1 MCKEAEAVRLRG
13 LRMTSGTNL
22 KSSVTY
28 SGSSGVVNWQGRF
41 VDDTDQFTRYM
52 REIVRDRI
60 SDTESTY
67 ESDLRGLATTG
78 METRFVED
86 LLGAVP
92 QVNEWELGEAL
103 AECVLRDDSDMQ
115 VVWPWNTIRD
125 RRTPRASLPGADL
138 VGFFIKTSDV
148 LLLFGEVKTSSDV
161 NSPPGV
167 MSGGSG
173 LAWQLE
179 KNATRLDIHN
189 SLLQWLHARCR
200 MQPLRGHYE
209 KAVRRYV
216 RSGGK
221 DLLIVGAL
229 IRDISP
235 SESDLKVRGEELS
248 SKFDS
253 PTRIELFAW
262 YLPVPIAD
270 WSVLIQEE
278 A

>member
-1 MCKEAEAVRLRG
+1 
-13 LRMTSGTNL
+13 MTSGTGL

-28 SGSSGVVNWQGRF
+28 SGRSGVVSWKGRF
-41 VDDTDQFTRYM
+41 VEDTDRFSLYM
-52 REIVRDRI
+52 REVVRDRI
-60 SDTESTY
+60 SDTESSY

-78 METRFVED
+78 METRFVEE

-103 AECVLRDDSDMQ
+103 AECVLRDDSDMH
-115 VVWPWNTIRD
+115 VIWPWNTIRD

-138 VGFFIKTSDV
+138 VGFCFRAGDVV
-148 LLLFGEVKTSSDV
+148 LLLGEVKTSSDV

-173 LAWQLE
+173 MAWQLE
-179 KNATRLDIHN
+179 RSATRLDIQN

-200 MQPLRGHYE
+200 MQPLRRHYE
-209 KAVRRYV
+209 SAVKRYV

-221 DLLIVGAL
+221 ELLIVGVL

-235 SESDLKVRGEELS
+235 RESDLRVRGEELS
-248 SKFDS
+248 LKFDN

-270 WSVLIQEE
+270 WSVLMQEGTS
-278 A
+278 